1 MEEMTNPYYKL
12 HYIIEL
18 TEACNNSCH
27 YCYNVWKLE
36 GHKKEKRKELSM
48 EEWKFAIDKL
58 HRETSCICITLSGGE
73 PTLREDFLEI
83 LYYIHSKHIEPMLIT
98 NGSNL
103 SSGLIHACMER
114 GVRVFEVPLLGPSRE
129 IHNEIAGNDCWDK
142 IIEGVVEIRAY
153 GGRPVV
159 VFVATKKNLPFFEE
173 TLKLAIAIESDSMM
187 LNRFNAGGE
196 GFRYIDSL
204 MPDVEEFEKAMDIAN
219 TYSQQYRY
227 MISSSIPVQPC
238 LIDVNK
244 YPYIRAGFCAAGTD
258 SGYFTIGP
266 DGLMRPCNH
275 SSRILGNF
283 LTEKFEDII
292 KKPEVKEFKTAFP
305 NICGPCPHVAFCQ
318 GGCKA
323 AAEVCYGSVKGLDP
337 FLKRN
342 LERQKKFL
350 SVTVEQ

>member
-1 MEEMTNPYYKL
+1 MEETKNPYCKL

-18 TEACNNSCH
+18 TEKCNNSCH
-27 YCYNVWKLE
+27 YCYNVWKLDN
-36 GHKKEKRKELSM
+36 HKKEERKELST
-48 EEWKFAIDKL
+48 EEWKSTIDKL
-58 HRETSCICITLSGGE
+58 HRETACTCITLSGGE
-73 PTLREDFLEI
+73 PTLRQDFLEI
-83 LYYIHSKHIEPMLIT
+83 LSYIHSKNIEPMLIT

-103 SSGLIHACMER
+103 TKEFILASMER
-114 GVRVFEVPLLGPSRE
+114 GVKVFEVPLLGPSRE

-173 TLKLAIAIESDSMM
+173 TLKLAIALETESMM

-196 GFRYIDSL
+196 GFRYIDEL
-204 MPDVEEFEKAMDIAN
+204 MPDVEDFEKAMDTAN
-219 TYSQQYRY
+219 RYSQQYRY

-238 LIDVNK
+238 LIDLNK

-258 SGYFTIGP
+258 TGYFTIGP
-266 DGLMRPCNH
+266 DGFMRPCNH

-283 LTEKFEDII
+283 LTENFEDIV
-292 KKPEVKEFKTAFP
+292 KKPAVEEFKTAIP
-305 NICGPCPHVAFCQ
+305 DICLPCPHVTLCQ

-323 AAEVCYGSVKGLDP
+323 AAEVCYGSVKELDP

-342 LERQKKFL
+342 LKSQREYL
-350 SVTVEQ
+350 TVSSDQ